1 MAPPRKK
8 NGSMDWEGIIQSSEN
23 PIGMRAQT
31 ADSTVTNMDALGP
44 QEWKWGLNADG
55 DRWNKGFSAEPD
67 AYAVPA
73 TPAPRRRKR

>member
-23 PIGMRAQT
+23 PVGMRAQT

-55 DRWNKGFSAEPD
+55 ERWNKGFSEPE
-67 AYAVPA
+67 AYAIPSS
-73 TPAPRRRKR
+73 PPRRRKR